1 MGSKTHRDS
10 QIETPAVRRAMS
22 AGFGLLRAGL
32 IGLSIDTQ
40 GSVLIQRS
48 LAQMLL
54 PQLRAGDY
62 LIGAEINAWAV
73 HEGITPVEVPVV
85 YMASGRSTVSPVRD
99 SVAMAAGLL
108 ALRRRIAG
116 ERRLTARGGEVAV
129 S

>member
-1 MGSKTHRDS
+1 M
-10 QIETPAVRRAMS
+10 
-22 AGFGLLRAGL
+22 
-32 IGLSIDTQ
+32 
-40 GSVLIQRS
+40 
-48 LAQMLL
+48 
-54 PQLRAGDY
+54 
-62 LIGAEINAWAV
+62 